1 MFTATSGAVAI
12 EVAFSKTFCYLFTLC
27 SYWVR
32 VNMKNFSRSPAIAA
46 LLMAGFCA
54 SSSAASA
61 KAPEWSYAYEDNGF
75 TTTVRVSACYEDDT
89 KSNVSL
95 SWYGS
100 RNGATISADAS
111 CGCGEGI
118 KINDDTTITPKSF
131 ADLIKKG
138 IATDLKTYV
147 CVPEE

>member
-1 MFTATSGAVAI
+1 
-12 EVAFSKTFCYLFTLC
+12 
-27 SYWVR
+27 
-32 VNMKNFSRSPAIAA
+32 MKNFSRCPAVAA
-46 LLMAGFCA
+46 LLLAGFFA
-54 SSSAASA
+54 SGSAVTA
-61 KAPEWSYAYEDNGF
+61 KAPEWSYSFEDNGF

-95 SWYGS
+95 SWYGT
-100 RNGATISADAS
+100 RNGSTISADAS

-118 KINDDTTITPKSF
+118 KINDDTIITPQSF
-131 ADLIKKG
+131 ADLIKSG